1 MDHMRRPSA
10 TLGAMDVSSRDL
22 RNHTA
27 ELLRRA
33 QGGERLR
40 VLVSRRPVAE
50 LGPLG
55 RPTWLAGAE
64 MERVLR
70 ESAAD
75 PGLLRDL
82 AVLREQRQEAP

>member
-1 MDHMRRPSA
+1 
-10 TLGAMDVSSRDL
+10 
-22 RNHTA
+22 
-27 ELLRRA
+27 
-33 QGGERLR
+33 
-40 VLVSRRPVAE
+40 VAE